1 MSILLD
7 NVKELI
13 RVQEII
19 NEVDLAILD
28 ENRTLENSSIQ
39 RISEKEKLSIVDKVK
54 KHEILIVF
62 IVMILL
68 EIAVAFQLALCVRVV
83 GINKMFVFIMCFL
96 EMILLFIIGFHK
108 LNNERKLELEMY
120 YKALK
125 KRKLLENM
133 NISTREREEY
143 LFYLDDLL
151 KKATDTLKIK

>member
-1 MSILLD
+1 MLLD

-19 NEVDLAILD
+19 DEVDLAILD

-39 RISEKEKLSIVDKVK
+39 RILGKEKLSIVDRVK

-68 EIAVAFQLALCVRVV
+68 EIVIAFQLALCVRVV
-83 GINKMFVFIMCFL
+83 GINKSFVFIMCFL
-96 EMILLFIIGFHK
+96 EMVLLFIIGFHR

-120 YKALK
+120 NKVIEKRMLLK
-125 KRKLLENM
+125 
-133 NISTREREEY
+133 NINVLTSEREEY

>member
-1 MSILLD
+1 MLLD

-13 RVQEII
+13 RAQEII

-39 RISEKEKLSIVDKVK
+39 RAIKKEKLSIVDRVK

-62 IVMILL
+62 VVMFLL

-83 GINKMFVFIMCFL
+83 GINKTFVFIMCFL
-96 EMILLFIIGFHK
+96 EMILLFIIGFYR

-120 YKALK
+120 HKVIEK
-125 KRKLLENM
+125 KKLLENI
-133 NISTREREEY
+133 NASTKERKEY
-143 LFYLDDLL
+143 LLYLDNLL
-151 KKATDTLKIK
+151 KKTIDTLKIE

>member
-1 MSILLD
+1 MLLD

-13 RVQEII
+13 RAQEII

-39 RISEKEKLSIVDKVK
+39 RAIKKEKLSIVDRVK

-62 IVMILL
+62 VVMFLL

-83 GINKMFVFIMCFL
+83 GINKTFIFIMCFL
-96 EMILLFIIGFHK
+96 EMILLFIIGFYR

-120 YKALK
+120 HKVIEK
-125 KRKLLENM
+125 KKLLENI
-133 NISTREREEY
+133 NASTKEREEY
-143 LFYLDDLL
+143 LLYLDNLL
-151 KKATDTLKIK
+151 KKTIDTLKIE

>member
-1 MSILLD
+1 MLLD

-19 NEVDLAILD
+19 DEVDLAILD

-39 RISEKEKLSIVDKVK
+39 KILEKEKLSIVDRVK

-68 EIAVAFQLALCVRVV
+68 EIVIAFQLALCVRVV
-83 GINKMFVFIMCFL
+83 GINKSFVFIMCFL
-96 EMILLFIIGFHK
+96 EMVLLFIIGFHR

-120 YKALK
+120 NKVIEKRRLLK
-125 KRKLLENM
+125 
-133 NISTREREEY
+133 NINVLTSEREEY

>member
-1 MSILLD
+1 MLLD

-13 RVQEII
+13 RAQEII

-39 RISEKEKLSIVDKVK
+39 RAIKKEKLSIVDRVK

-62 IVMILL
+62 VVMFLL

-83 GINKMFVFIMCFL
+83 GINKTFIFIMCFL
-96 EMILLFIIGFHK
+96 EMILLFIIGFYR

-120 YKALK
+120 HKVIEK
-125 KRKLLENM
+125 KKLLENI
-133 NISTREREEY
+133 NASTKERKEY
-143 LFYLDDLL
+143 LLYLDNLL
-151 KKATDTLKIK
+151 KKTIDTLKIE

>member
-1 MSILLD
+1 MLLD

-19 NEVDLAILD
+19 DEVDLAILD

-39 RISEKEKLSIVDKVK
+39 KILEKEKLSIVDRVK

-68 EIAVAFQLALCVRVV
+68 EIVIAFQLALCVRVV
-83 GINKMFVFIMCFL
+83 GINKSFVFIMCFL
-96 EMILLFIIGFHK
+96 EMVLLFIIGFHR

-120 YKALK
+120 NKVIEKRRLLK
-125 KRKLLENM
+125 
-133 NISTREREEY
+133 NINVSSKEREEY
-143 LFYLDDLL
+143 LFYLDNLL

>member
-1 MSILLD
+1 MLLD

-39 RISEKEKLSIVDKVK
+39 KILEKEKLSIVDRVK

-68 EIAVAFQLALCVRVV
+68 EIVIAFQLALCVRVV
-83 GINKMFVFIMCFL
+83 GINKTFVFIMCFL
-96 EMILLFIIGFHK
+96 EMILLFIIGFHR

-120 YKALK
+120 NKVIEKRTLLK
-125 KRKLLENM
+125 
-133 NISTREREEY
+133 NINVLTREREEY

>member
-1 MSILLD
+1 MLLD

-19 NEVDLAILD
+19 DEVDLAIFD

-39 RISEKEKLSIVDKVK
+39 RISKKEKLSVMDRVK

-68 EIAVAFQLALCVRVV
+68 EVAIAFQLALCVRVV
-83 GINKMFVFIMCFL
+83 GINKTFVFIMCFL
-96 EMILLFIIGFHK
+96 EMVLLFIIGFHR

-120 YKALK
+120 HKVIEK
-125 KRKLLENM
+125 KKLLENI
-133 NISTREREEY
+133 NSSTSERKEYISY
-143 LFYLDDLL
+143 LETLL
-151 KKATDTLKIK
+151 TKAIDTLKIE